1 VPISTAV
8 YTLATVATG
17 NVMLVFAAAVL
28 GVLVGLQRRAS
39 GGVLAPILTHVTWSL
54 GMLLVLPPIMGAVL

>member
-1 VPISTAV
+1 MIGGSTSSMPSDQ
-8 YTLATVATG
+8 
-17 NVMLVFAAAVL
+17 VMW
-28 GVLVGLQRRAS
+28 AS